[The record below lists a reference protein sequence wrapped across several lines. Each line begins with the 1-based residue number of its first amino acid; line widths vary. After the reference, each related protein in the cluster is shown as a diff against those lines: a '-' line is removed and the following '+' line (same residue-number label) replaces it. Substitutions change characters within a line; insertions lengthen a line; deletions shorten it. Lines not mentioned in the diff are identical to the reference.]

1 MTMKNQIGRTMGA
14 TAAVLIAGIGVWAL
28 TAQGAEKADAGAGDA
43 VTAEVMREKLERSQ
57 RVLRGLALQ
66 DFALVRS
73 NAERLVKLSHAS
85 GWAARQS
92 PEYELFTVEFRRS
105 ASEMARAAE
114 ERNID
119 GVAMAYTQMTFSC
132 VSCHKYM
139 RGGRPSGAGTG
150 G

>member
-1 MTMKNQIGRTMGA
+1 MTMKNQIGKTMGV
-14 TAAVLIAGIGVWAL
+14 TAAALIAGIGVWAL
-28 TAQGAEKADAGAGDA
+28 TAQGAEKADVGAGDA
-43 VTAEVMREKLERSQ
+43 VTAEVMREKLERSH

-66 DFALVRS
+66 DYALVRS

-92 PEYELFTVEFRRS
+92 PEYELFTVEFRRA
-105 ASEMARAAE
+105 ASEMARAAA